1 MATATPKMKRRKFE
15 TMIRSTAR
23 RAIKRA
29 FRDRK
34 QAANPGKGWT
44 YKLEGTKL
52 ILEMDI
58 TQKPWLSKSGT
69 SMAYATTS
77 GYYELTCI
85 GLDGWY
91 AIAHIM
97 RALPSDYGTDK
108 EVLQK
113 MIEADKKIQKEREED
128 RRKYAKRKALCDKM

>member
-1 MATATPKMKRRKFE
+1 
-15 TMIRSTAR
+15 MIRHTAR
-23 RAIKRA
+23 RSIKRA

-34 QAANPGKGWT
+34 QAANPGRGWT
-44 YKLEGTKL
+44 YILDGTVL
-52 ILEMDI
+52 RLEMDI

-108 EVLQK
+108 EVLKK
-113 MIEADKKIQKEREED
+113 MIEADKKIQRDKQKERGERE
-128 RRKYAKRKALCDKM
+128 KRKALCRKM